1 MKEIKDIQE
10 IDFKYIEMLQNTIE
24 NNEEQQEEHE
34 EI

>member
-24 NNEEQQEEHE
+24 NNEEEQEEHE